1 MSEIKSYKGVI
12 VMIETKN
19 LSVHYRGAKQ
29 SALSSI
35 NLSLEEGEFVCILG
49 KSGAGKST
57 LIRSMNGLQKPTD
70 GEVYWN
76 GEPLSKK
83 GAEQT
88 RLVRREMG
96 MIFQHYNLIP
106 RLTVMQNVLTGMFG
120 YRSSVKNLIGWF
132 SKEEMEQAK
141 KVIADVELTDFAD
154 RKVEQLSGGQKQR
167 VGIAR
172 ALLQEPKV
180 FLGDEP
186 VASLDPGTSDRIFSL
201 LKDIHQRHHLL
212 TVINVHDVTL
222 AKRYA
227 TRILALKDGKLIFD
241 GNPGRFTDEVYE
253 KTYETR
259 TNSSAAY

>member
-1 MSEIKSYKGVI
+1 
-12 VMIETKN
+12 MIEIKN
-19 LSVHYRGAKQ
+19 LSVHYQGANHP
-29 SALSSI
+29 ALSSI
-35 NLSLEEGEFVCILG
+35 NLTLEEGEFVCVLG

-70 GEVYWN
+70 GDVYWN
-76 GEPLSKK
+76 GKPLSKK
-83 GAEQT
+83 SAEQT

-120 YRSSVKNLIGWF
+120 YRSSVKNLVGWF
-132 SKEEMEQAK
+132 SKEEIEQAK
-141 KVIADVELTDFAD
+141 KVIADVELTNFAD

-201 LKDIHQRHHLL
+201 LKDIHQRHQLL
-212 TVINVHDVTL
+212 SVINVHDVTL

-227 TRILALKDGKLIFD
+227 TRIIALKDGELIFD
-241 GNPGRFTDEVYE
+241 GKPGRFTDEVYE
-253 KTYETR
+253 KTYEMR